1 MTNHTTSD
9 TRPLYA
15 AAVETATSVVDGV
28 RLDQMDL
35 PTPCGEFSVRT
46 LLGHIVMVLRRVT
59 AVGHGLDPMSVNEDV
74 ATDVADTDWSA
85 KWAEEAA
92 QATAA
97 WADGKQLSETIV
109 FPWVS
114 HSGAATL
121 VMYAGEL
128 STHTWDLATATGQ
141 SVEWNDDVLAASLA
155 SLKGVLPDPK
165 RATAFEAA
173 RDNMPPEFR
182 DFPAP
187 FADAVEVPAN
197 APLID
202 QLIAWSGRQ
211 P

>member
-1 MTNHTTSD
+1 MTNHTTPD

-15 AAVETATSVVDGV
+15 AAVTTATAVVDGV
-28 RLDQMDL
+28 RLDQMNL
-35 PTPCGEFSVRT
+35 PTPCGEFTVRT

-59 AVGHGLDPMSVNEDV
+59 AVGQGLDPMSVNEEV
-74 ATDVADTDWSA
+74 ATDVADTEWSA
-85 KWAEEAA
+85 KWEQAAAEAS
-92 QATAA
+92 AA
-97 WADGKQLSETIV
+97 WADGKQLDQTVV

-114 HSGAATL
+114 HSGADTL

-141 SVEWNDDVLAASLA
+141 SVDWIDDVLAASLA
-155 SLKGVLPDPK
+155 SLKGVLPDPN

-173 RDNMPPEFR
+173 RENMPPEFR
-182 DFPAP
+182 DFAPP